1 MHNKKG
7 ILIICLL
14 LVFMVAFACQQEQ
27 PIAPEST
34 TPEDIFIS
42 KTNGVGSPPQFD
54 PPTPCNTGSDGVPN
68 VLITFGVQAS
78 DPDPGDM
85 VLLRVGYSF
94 GMNPD
99 ITPGLPA
106 GATMT
111 PALPQTGNP
120 VQSTFSWTPTV
131 NQQGWWGI
139 HFFAEDQNGNQTI
152 CTVGIDIG
160 PPPTGGGEGC
170 TPGAWK
176 NHLLNIGEWGPTGY
190 SPGQTVGSVFSAASA
205 FPSLASTNL
214 LQALSL
220 PGGPTVLGMAQNLMR
235 AAVAGVLNAAHPDIA
250 YPPTPAQIINAVNER
265 LASGNRQAMEDLKDI
280 IDNANNA
287 ACPI

>member
-34 TPEDIFIS
+34 TPEDVFIS
-42 KTNGVGSPPQFD
+42 KTNGIGSPPQFD
-54 PPTPCNTGSDGVPN
+54 PPTPCGTGSDGVPN
-68 VLITFGVQAS
+68 VLITFVVQAS

-85 VLLRVGYSF
+85 VTLISGFTF
-94 GMNPD
+94 GMHSE

-111 PALPQTGNP
+111 PTLPVTGNP

-139 HFFAEDQNGNQTI
+139 HYLAKDNNGNRTT

-160 PPPTGGGEGC
+160 PPPTGVGEGC

-205 FPSLASTNL
+205 FPSLASSTL

-250 YPPTPAQIINAVNER
+250 YAVTPAQLINAVNER
-265 LASGNRQAMEDLKDI
+265 LASGNRQAMEDLKDK
-280 IDNANNA
+280 IDIANNA
-287 ACPI
+287 GCPI